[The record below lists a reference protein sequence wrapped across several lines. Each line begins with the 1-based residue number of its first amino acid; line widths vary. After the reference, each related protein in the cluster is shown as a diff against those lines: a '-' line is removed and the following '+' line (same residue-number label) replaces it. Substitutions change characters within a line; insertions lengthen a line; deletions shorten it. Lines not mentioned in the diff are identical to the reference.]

1 MERAGVGNRA
11 SIVTL
16 PRYPVSGKMFDQIS
30 GQISKAS
37 SMVVGYFV
45 NLIFGPSRIISIFV
59 KILIAFSTVL
69 FILNSKF

>member
-11 SIVTL
+11 PIVTL
-16 PRYPVSGKMFDQIS
+16 PRYLVSGKMFDQIS
-30 GQISKAS
+30 GRLSKAS

-45 NLIFGPSRIISIFV
+45 NLISGPSRIISIFV

-69 FILNSKF
+69 FILNNKF